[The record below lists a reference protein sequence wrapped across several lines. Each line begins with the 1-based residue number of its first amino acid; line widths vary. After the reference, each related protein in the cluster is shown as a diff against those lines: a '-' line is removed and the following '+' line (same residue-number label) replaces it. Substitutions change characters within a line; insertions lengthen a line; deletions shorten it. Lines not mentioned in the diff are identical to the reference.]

1 MQLHIRH
8 ETTYRYARPIRATVQ
23 VIRLTPRAEF
33 GQRTIRWALTTPGRR
48 IQHLDAFGNLI
59 HLVTLDEPR
68 DEILIL
74 AQGVVESADNDGMQ
88 PADESGLS
96 PLAFLSGTR
105 LTRVTPEI
113 AALATGAAVHD
124 PGRSGVLEVAR
135 RIREAV
141 EYLPGATEVYH
152 DAAEA
157 LRLGKG
163 VCQDHTHLFIAAC
176 HSRGIPARYVSGYFH
191 TGDAN
196 MASHAWAVV
205 WLGEEQGWFSLDITN
220 AKPAN
225 NHYCRLAVGRDYLD
239 ACPVRGVRRGG
250 GEEAMSVRVY
260 VGASA
265 DQ

>member
-8 ETTYRYARPIRATVQ
+8 ETTYRYARPIGATVQ

-33 GQRTIRWALTTPGRR
+33 GQRTIRWLLTTPGRR
-48 IQHLDAFGNLI
+48 VQHVDAFGNLT

-88 PADESGLS
+88 SVDDSGLS

-113 AALATGAAVHD
+113 AALSAGASVRG
-124 PGRSGVLEVAR
+124 PGRTGVLEVAR

-152 DAAEA
+152 EAAEA

-176 HSRGIPARYVSGYFH
+176 HASGIPARYVSGYFH

-196 MASHAWAVV
+196 MASHAWADV